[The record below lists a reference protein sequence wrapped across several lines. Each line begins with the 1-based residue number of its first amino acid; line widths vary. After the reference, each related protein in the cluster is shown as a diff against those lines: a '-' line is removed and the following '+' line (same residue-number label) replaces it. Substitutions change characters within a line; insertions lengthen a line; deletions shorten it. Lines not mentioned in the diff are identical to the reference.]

1 MAGKQKALS
10 YKDEMV
16 YRATNGMILPCG
28 VRASAYSLTRDG
40 LPFSYCSFSKNGRW
54 IYCREA
60 LFNVPSPYYCGDR
73 SAGLDCCDRCWN
85 ELYRE
90 EVET

>member
-1 MAGKQKALS
+1 MVGKQKAWS

-28 VRASAYSLTRDG
+28 VRASVYSITKDR
-40 LPFSYCSFSKNGRW
+40 LPFSYCSFSKKNGIW

-60 LFNVPSPYYCGDR
+60 LFNVQSPEYCGDR
-73 SAGLDCCDRCWN
+73 SAGFDCCDRCWN
-85 ELYRE
+85 EPYE
-90 EVET
+90 ESEE

>member
-1 MAGKQKALS
+1 MAGKRKAWS

-16 YRATNGMILPCG
+16 YRAANGMILPCG
-28 VRASAYSLTRDG
+28 VRASVYSLTEDG

-60 LFNVPSPYYCGDR
+60 LFNVSSPKYCDLT
-73 SAGLDCCDRCWN
+73 AGLECCDRCWN
-85 ELYRE
+85 EPYE
-90 EVET
+90 GSE